1 MIYRIRFSAQLW
13 SLKELQLRK
22 RRWKSGRSWTTCS
35 KMRWYCN
42 WLVYQIYNF
51 MRSCKL
57 RHSVIFFQLEPL
69 VVSDAQSYKGV
80 LWVDDE
86 KHLNGLI
93 FDVLAKMES
102 DASAESKWCK
112 RYFFSHD
119 SNMHPFNQLLKNALI
134 SGCNTHVTIFSL

>member
-1 MIYRIRFSAQLW
+1 
-13 SLKELQLRK
+13 
-22 RRWKSGRSWTTCS
+22 
-35 KMRWYCN
+35 
-42 WLVYQIYNF
+42 

-102 DASAESKWCK
+102 DASAESK
-112 RYFFSHD
+112 
-119 SNMHPFNQLLKNALI
+119 
-134 SGCNTHVTIFSL
+134 